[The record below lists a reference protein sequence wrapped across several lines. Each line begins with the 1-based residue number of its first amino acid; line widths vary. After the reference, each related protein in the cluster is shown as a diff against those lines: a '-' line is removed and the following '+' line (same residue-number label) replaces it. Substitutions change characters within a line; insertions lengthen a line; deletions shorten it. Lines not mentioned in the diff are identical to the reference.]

1 MNMGGPCNSFPYA
14 AAHTVVLRFRE
25 DLKGMYKIAGM
36 KEEGVM
42 FLFTDSQI
50 TNGEVSPFF

>member
-1 MNMGGPCNSFPYA
+1 MDRS
-14 AAHTVVLRFRE
+14 
-25 DLKGMYKIAGM
+25 IAGI

-50 TNGEVSPFF
+50 TNEVRTSCDIDMK

>member
-1 MNMGGPCNSFPYA
+1 
-14 AAHTVVLRFRE
+14 
-25 DLKGMYKIAGM
+25 MYNIAGV

-50 TNGEVSPFF
+50 TNGASPNY

>member
-1 MNMGGPCNSFPYA
+1 
-14 AAHTVVLRFRE
+14 
-25 DLKGMYKIAGM
+25 MYNIAGV

-50 TNGEVSPFF
+50 TNERFLVSM

>member
-1 MNMGGPCNSFPYA
+1 
-14 AAHTVVLRFRE
+14 
-25 DLKGMYKIAGM
+25 MYNIAGV

-50 TNGEVSPFF
+50 TNGVCFIFCT